1 MQKKREFHILV
12 ITELAIL
19 ISVLLFIV
27 ITKNP
32 TMLGF
37 TIYES
42 SSDGLTINDTYLRE
56 QFPDNNFGTST
67 NLRIG
72 NISGGTEYVSLI
84 KDYNISSISSGDT
97 IVSAKLQ
104 FYVNESFG
112 NSNITI
118 KAYRIT
124 SDWIE
129 SQATWNDKTT
139 SVAWTSAGGD
149 FNAQELGSVNVS
161 NQSGIY
167 YNLTITEA
175 VRGWVNGTYNNYG
188 IILKAPNTAA
198 GNYTYLAS
206 ANETNT
212 AQKPKFIIEHTA
224 NAVPIIEAVSTNSSL
239 TSLIQVGNQV
249 NITVNWTDL
258 ESDSGQMFA
267 CNSSAINTSGC
278 NETTLCNTSF
288 QSSGPSSC
296 IYTVLSTDNRTTNFW
311 ISVCDSN
318 NCSTAE
324 QSQFYINHI
333 PTALVIDPNGG
344 ETVNQSLGNYTI
356 EFNITDSD
364 SDPLTANLYYG
375 STQNPTTNIITSNLN
390 LTQSCTDSDSDTATA
405 NNCSYSWNTT
415 SLYGTFFLTIILND
429 TYMLTTTANDSSD
442 SSFNIRSLSDTTP
455 PNITAQWIDSDI
467 YSSKQIQIHA
477 NVSDPNINTVW
488 VSINTTPQTNLTM
501 TNTSAT
507 EYNITWMGI
516 EAGNYQFK
524 TWANDTIGNTNNS
537 MSWQT
542 FSITKPNAT
551 TQNEIAPSTALPYH
565 TIKITTQL
573 NATDSLRDVYAYLNV
588 PDGFTFLSNYSQNT
602 LLGNFTTNQ
611 TKTATWF
618 VSVPITES
626 TYTLNTTYTDYYSNI
641 WNSSNF
647 QIQVTSGIGG
657 YILSVSGYPEVETSE
672 IYYIE
677 ADFEQT
683 GSYIDPDSISILIY
697 DATGSLTV
705 GPASMTKESTG
716 IYNYSYTVGA
726 SATEGQWE
734 SIINATKSST
744 SYYANEF
751 WKVVGGPFDVRTI
764 TIINSDISSLNIS
777 VITENTGGANKD
789 LTLTWNLTRIDN
801 NALLDSGSD
810 TFMVPSNSQR
820 IWAISPSTT
829 YVGQV
834 KITFI
839 GYYSNTEKAGAYKTF
854 STTSG
859 GAYCGDGICNN
870 GESCST
876 CSQDCG
882 TCPTEGGGG
891 GGGGEAITPVIPEK
905 GADFKI
911 ISDDEI
917 YLAKNIEK
925 TVFLEIENTGN
936 QILNNIVLDLGTLN
950 KDFFIIKP
958 IKINTLEIG
967 EKKRFEINFLVS
979 DFIGEYDF
987 KFRIKSD
994 ELTKEKNSKIIVTSL
1009 EEFLEK
1015 EINRLK
1021 KRAKEIRE
1029 KTNDKDILN
1038 KLNNCEEIILELES
1052 NVKKEEFINA
1062 KDNIKNADDC
1072 LNDVDDKIQKEAP
1085 IAKME
1090 FSWLWIITILL
1101 LILVVIALGFII
1113 YVLYKKIGVIDFLRK
1128 KQESTPQKSKSSRE
1142 LKKEEFNKRIQNI
1155 EDKLKS

>member
-1072 LNDVDDKIQKEAP
+1072 LNNVDDKIQKEAP

-1090 FSWLWIITILL
+1090 FSWLWIIIILL

-1128 KQESTPQKSKSSRE
+1128 KQESIPQKSKSSRE